1 MKYSIEESLR
11 QIETRSRKIRY
22 RKQRRNVGLLATMTA
37 LVLMVSIAVGYSLVG
52 MKEPGSLE
60 SVYGSFILSEEAGGY
75 VIVGVLCFVAAVILT
90 LVCVRWKERSDR
102 KGCGNNNNDE
112 E

>member
-22 RKQRRNVGLLATMTA
+22 RKQRRNVGLLATMTV

-52 MKEPGSLE
+52 MKEPGSLG

-90 LVCVRWKERSDR
+90 LVCVRYKERNEQKENG
-102 KGCGNNNNDE
+102 KGNDE
-112 E
+112 K